1 LLTHVCGNALFAN
14 ELPRFPFVRT
24 CAWAHTRVC
33 LVSSVWS
40 DLDNWMG
47 QSKTSVDSKGY
58 KNENDQTRASAMDF
72 DWATEVLG
80 KCR

>member
-1 LLTHVCGNALFAN
+1 
-14 ELPRFPFVRT
+14 
-24 CAWAHTRVC
+24 
-33 LVSSVWS
+33 
-40 DLDNWMG
+40 MG